1 MCKIDKNIPREP
13 IGRVTG
19 RICKIFFGTL
29 QKRLSNLEISR
40 SFYPLLLIH
49 FNDGELTQQNL
60 ADELQIDKV
69 QVVHIIDYLSANGY
83 VKRVQNPKDRREY
96 KLFVTDKGRE
106 NIPRIKK
113 TTDELMEIAFKDI
126 PSAKIE
132 ELYETL
138 YMVKRNLICLKK
150 EIE

>member
-1 MCKIDKNIPREP
+1 MCKSDKNIPREP

-19 RICKIFFGTL
+19 RISKIFFGTL
-29 QKRLSNLEISR
+29 QKRLSDLDISR

-69 QVVHIIDYLSANGY
+69 QVVHIIDYLSENGY
-83 VKRVQNPKDRREY
+83 VKRVQNSMDRRQY

-106 NIPRIKK
+106 SIPIIKK
-113 TTDELMEIAFKDI
+113 TINELMEIAFKDI
-126 PSAKIE
+126 PSDKIE

-138 YMVKRNLICLKK
+138 YMVKRNLICIKK

>member
-1 MCKIDKNIPREP
+1 MCKIDKNTPREP

-19 RICKIFFGTL
+19 RISKIFFGTL

-49 FNDGELTQQNL
+49 FKDGELTQQNL

-69 QVVHIIDYLSANGY
+69 QVVHIIDYLSENGY
-83 VKRVQNPKDRREY
+83 VTRVQNAKDRREY
-96 KLFVTDKGRE
+96 KLFMTDKGRG
-106 NIPRIKK
+106 NIPMIRK
-113 TTDELMEIAFKDI
+113 TIDELMGIAFKDI
-126 PSAKIE
+126 PSEKIE

-138 YMVKRNLICLKK
+138 YLVKRNLLCLKK

>member
-1 MCKIDKNIPREP
+1 MCKFDQNIPREP

-19 RICKIFFGTL
+19 RISKIFFGTL

-69 QVVHIIDYLSANGY
+69 QVVHIIDYLSENGY
-83 VKRVQNPKDRREY
+83 VKRIQNSKDRREY
-96 KLFVTDKGRE
+96 KLYITDKGRE
-106 NIPRIKK
+106 NIPIIRK
-113 TTDELMEIAFKDI
+113 TIDELMEIAFKDI
-126 PSAKIE
+126 PSDKID
-132 ELYETL
+132 ELYATL
-138 YMVKRNLICLKK
+138 YIVKRNLICLKK
-150 EIE
+150 EIV